1 MIPVPAHPAREAT
14 PTAVT
19 VVGLAFL
26 FNFLGRGV
34 ADAFAAFILPLETEF
49 GWSRQS
55 MTGVFATYM
64 LMAGL
69 AAPAAGMLFDRFGP
83 RLVYGGGL
91 ALLGGGAWL
100 SGRITELW
108 QLYLSAGVM
117 IGVGVAALGMVCA
130 AALIG
135 RWFTRNLATAIA
147 VAYSGFGCGILI
159 TLPLVQYLI
168 ETLGWRPAYQAM
180 GLAILALLPV
190 CLLLPWRRLEGERR
204 ARPLRAG
211 PRNAAPAD
219 ADLETGHG
227 NGADAVAADWTL
239 KSAMRA
245 TSFWRLVQVFFFTS
259 VAIYS
264 VSPQIVAFLI
274 ESGFSPIAAASAFGF
289 AGLLST
295 GGMIATGWLADR
307 LGFHRAALLSFG
319 LTATGVVGLLAI
331 SYAAS
336 LALLIGY
343 VIFFGIAQGSRGPI
357 VSTMTNRIFTGPNA
371 ATIYGTIYC
380 SMAVGGAAGSLLGGI
395 LHDAWHSYRP
405 VFLLSLLA
413 IMLAAEPFR
422 PGATLSRALPASR

>member
-1 MIPVPAHPAREAT
+1 MSPEPAHPAREAT
-14 PTAVT
+14 PTAIT

-34 ADAFAAFILPLETEF
+34 ADAFAAFILPLEAEF

-69 AAPAAGMLFDRFGP
+69 AAPGAGMLFDRFGA

-100 SGRITELW
+100 SAQITTLW

-135 RWFTRNLATAIA
+135 RWYTRNLATAIA

-159 TLPLVQYLI
+159 TLPLVQALI
-168 ETLGWRPAYQAM
+168 ETLGWRAAYEAV
-180 GLAILALLPV
+180 GLAVLALLPL
-190 CLLLPWRRLEGERR
+190 CLLLPWRRLDGRDRR
-204 ARPLRAG
+204 TDHP
-211 PRNAAPAD
+211 AAPSAE
-219 ADLETGHG
+219 AGS
-227 NGADAVAADWTL
+227 NPSASIDWTL
-239 KSAMRA
+239 GGAMRSA
-245 TSFWRLVQVFFFTS
+245 PFWRLVQVFFFTS
-259 VAIYS
+259 VAIYC

-274 ESGFSPIAAASAFGF
+274 ESGFSPISAASAFGF

-295 GGMIATGWLADR
+295 GGMIVTGRLADR
-307 LGFHRAALLSFG
+307 IGFDRAALLSFS
-319 LTATGVVGLLAI
+319 LTATGVLGLLAI

-336 LALLIGY
+336 FALLVGY
-343 VIFFGIAQGSRGPI
+343 VLFFGIAQGSRGPI
-357 VSTMTNRIFTGPNA
+357 VSTMTNRIFRGRSA

-405 VFLLSLLA
+405 VFLLSLVA
-413 IMLAAEPFR
+413 IALAAEPFR
-422 PGATLSRALPASR
+422 PGALLSRALPAGRRTPA

>member
-1 MIPVPAHPAREAT
+1 MSPEPAHPAREAT
-14 PTAVT
+14 PTAIT

-69 AAPAAGMLFDRFGP
+69 AAPGAGMLFDRFGA

-100 SGRITELW
+100 SAQITTLW

-135 RWFTRNLATAIA
+135 RWYTRNLATAIA

-159 TLPLVQYLI
+159 TLPLVQVLI
-168 ETLGWRPAYQAM
+168 ETLGWRAAYEAV
-180 GLAILALLPV
+180 GLAVLALLPL
-190 CLLLPWRRLEGERR
+190 CLLLPWRRLEGRDRR
-204 ARPLRAG
+204 TDHP
-211 PRNAAPAD
+211 AAPSAE
-219 ADLETGHG
+219 AGS
-227 NGADAVAADWTL
+227 NPSASIDWTL
-239 KSAMRA
+239 GGAMRSA
-245 TSFWRLVQVFFFTS
+245 PFWRLVQVFFFTS
-259 VAIYS
+259 VAIYC

-274 ESGFSPIAAASAFGF
+274 ESGFSPISAASAFGF

-295 GGMIATGWLADR
+295 GGMIVTGRLADR
-307 LGFHRAALLSFG
+307 IGFDRAALLSFS
-319 LTATGVVGLLAI
+319 LTATGVLGLLAI

-336 LALLIGY
+336 FALLVGY
-343 VIFFGIAQGSRGPI
+343 VLFFGIAQGSRGPI
-357 VSTMTNRIFTGPNA
+357 VSTMTNRIFRGRSA

-405 VFLLSLLA
+405 VFLLSLVA
-413 IMLAAEPFR
+413 IALAAEPFR
-422 PGATLSRALPASR
+422 PGALLSRALPASRRTPA

>member
-1 MIPVPAHPAREAT
+1 MSPEPAHPAREAT
-14 PTAVT
+14 PTAIT

-69 AAPAAGMLFDRFGP
+69 AAPGAGMLFDRFGA

-100 SGRITELW
+100 SAQITTLW

-135 RWFTRNLATAIA
+135 RWYTRNLATAIA

-159 TLPLVQYLI
+159 TLPLVQVLI
-168 ETLGWRPAYQAM
+168 ETLGWRAAYEAV
-180 GLAILALLPV
+180 GLAVLALLPL
-190 CLLLPWRRLEGERR
+190 CLLLPWRRLDGRDRR
-204 ARPLRAG
+204 TDHP
-211 PRNAAPAD
+211 AAPSAE
-219 ADLETGHG
+219 AGS
-227 NGADAVAADWTL
+227 NPSASIDWTL
-239 KSAMRA
+239 GGAMRSA
-245 TSFWRLVQVFFFTS
+245 PFWRLVQVFFFTS
-259 VAIYS
+259 VAIYC

-274 ESGFSPIAAASAFGF
+274 ESGFSPISAASAFGF

-295 GGMIATGWLADR
+295 GGMIVTGRLADR
-307 LGFHRAALLSFG
+307 IGFDRAALLSFS
-319 LTATGVVGLLAI
+319 LTATGVLGLLAI

-336 LALLIGY
+336 FALLVGY
-343 VIFFGIAQGSRGPI
+343 VLFFGIAQGSRGPI
-357 VSTMTNRIFTGPNA
+357 VSTMTNRIFRGRSA

-405 VFLLSLLA
+405 VFLLSLVA
-413 IMLAAEPFR
+413 IALAAEPFR
-422 PGATLSRALPASR
+422 PGALLSRALPAGRRTPA

>member
-1 MIPVPAHPAREAT
+1 MSPEPAHPAREAT
-14 PTAVT
+14 PTAIT

-69 AAPAAGMLFDRFGP
+69 AAPGAGMLFDRFGA

-100 SGRITELW
+100 SAQITTLW

-135 RWFTRNLATAIA
+135 RWYTRNLATAIA

-159 TLPLVQYLI
+159 TLPLVQVLI
-168 ETLGWRPAYQAM
+168 ETLGWRAAYEAV
-180 GLAILALLPV
+180 GLAVLALLPL
-190 CLLLPWRRLEGERR
+190 CLLLPWRRLEGRDRR
-204 ARPLRAG
+204 TDHP
-211 PRNAAPAD
+211 AAPSAE
-219 ADLETGHG
+219 AGS
-227 NGADAVAADWTL
+227 NPSASIDWTL
-239 KSAMRA
+239 GGAMRSA
-245 TSFWRLVQVFFFTS
+245 PFWRLVQVFFFTS
-259 VAIYS
+259 VAIYC

-274 ESGFSPIAAASAFGF
+274 ESGFSPISAASAFGF

-295 GGMIATGWLADR
+295 GGMIVTGRLADR
-307 LGFHRAALLSFG
+307 IGFDRAALLSFS
-319 LTATGVVGLLAI
+319 LTATGVLGLLAI

-336 LALLIGY
+336 FALLVGY
-343 VIFFGIAQGSRGPI
+343 VLFFGIAQGSRGPI
-357 VSTMTNRIFTGPNA
+357 VSTMTNRIFRGRSA

-405 VFLLSLLA
+405 VFLLSLVA
-413 IMLAAEPFR
+413 IALAAEPFR
-422 PGATLSRALPASR
+422 PGALLSRALPAGRRTPA